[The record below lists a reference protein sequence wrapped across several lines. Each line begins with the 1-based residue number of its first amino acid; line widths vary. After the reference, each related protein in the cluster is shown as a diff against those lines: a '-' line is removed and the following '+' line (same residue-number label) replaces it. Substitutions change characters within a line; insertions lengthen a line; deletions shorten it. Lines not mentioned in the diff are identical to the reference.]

1 MALLIVNALSEDTIA
16 APGNT
21 STNYIVVSVTDANG
35 VPVTGLGIANF
46 AVTPII
52 VGPGGSTGSTA
63 SVTGGGL
70 PGTYIVKTVPT
81 AGQTWKAGV
90 YIFAVAVTSGANR
103 GQNVC
108 SVLMD

>member
-1 MALLIVNALSEDTIA
+1 MARLIVNALSEDTIA

-21 STNYIVVSVTDANG
+21 NTNYIVVS
-35 VPVTGLGIANF
+35 VTGLGIANF

-52 VGPGGSTGSTA
+52 VGPGGSTGSTS
-63 SVTGGGL
+63 SVTGGSL
-70 PGTYIVKTVPT
+70 PGTYLVRVIPT

-103 GQNVC
+103 GQNLC

>member
-35 VPVTGLGIANF
+35 VPVAGLGVANF
-46 AVTPII
+46 AVTPVI
-52 VGPGGSTGSTA
+52 VGPGGSLGSIS
-63 SVTGGGL
+63 SVAGGGMA
-70 PGTYIVKTVPT
+70 GTYIVRVIPS

-90 YIFAVAVTSGANR
+90 YIFAVAVTSGANH
-103 GQNVC
+103 GQNLC

>member
-16 APGNT
+16 APGN
-21 STNYIVVSVTDANG
+21 SQPNYIVVSVTDANG

-46 AVTPII
+46 AATPII
-52 VGPGGSTGSTA
+52 VGPGGSLGSIST
-63 SVTGGGL
+63 VTGGGMAGIYSL
-70 PGTYIVKTVPT
+70 NVIPS

-90 YIFAVAVTSGANR
+90 YIYAVAVTSGANH
-103 GQNVC
+103 GQNLC

>member
-16 APGNT
+16 APGNNLK
-21 STNYIVVSVTDANG
+21 NYVVVSVTDANG
-35 VPVTGLGIANF
+35 VPVAGLGVANF

-52 VGPGGSTGSTA
+52 VGPGGSLGSIS
-63 SVTGGGL
+63 SVTGGGMA
-70 PGTYIVKTVPT
+70 GTYIVHVIPS

-103 GQNVC
+103 GQNLC